1 MLDAI
6 SEVTAT
12 PTNFNESPQ
21 GIRATQLFEGGQ
33 RANNYFLKTFGL
45 CSRES
50 INVSETRLEPTL
62 AQALHLLNGDT
73 VEGKLARSTVI
84 ADMLREGARPQEIID
99 RVYIRALSRLPSEP
113 ELKRLLPLVLP
124 HPGDR
129 KGYDDIL
136 WAILNSTEFAFNH

>member
-1 MLDAI
+1 M
-6 SEVTAT
+6 
-12 PTNFNESPQ
+12 
-21 GIRATQLFEGGQ
+21 QLFEGGY

-84 ADMLREGARPQEIID
+84 ADMLKDGRKPEEILDAIF
-99 RVYIRALSRLPSEP
+99 IRALSRQTSEP
-113 ELKRLLPLVLP
+113 ERKRLLPLVAANP
-124 HPGDR
+124 ADR
-129 KGYDDIL
+129 KAYDDIL
-136 WAILNSTEFAFNH
+136 WAVLNSTEFAFNH